1 MLKAIVNKTEF
12 EITRHGDNWLVN
24 GSPIDWDLVKV
35 SDNYFHIIYQH
46 KSYRAEVVKADHS
59 AKTFILKINGRNYP
73 VAIKDKFELLLEK
86 MGMNVAA
93 SNKILSI
100 KAPMPGLIIDLKVKV
115 GDEVKTGE
123 PLLVLEAMKMENIIK
138 SPGDGTVKSVK
149 IEKGNSVEKG
159 QVLIE
164 F

>member
-1 MLKAIVNKTEF
+1 MLKAIVNKTDF
-12 EITRHGDNWLVN
+12 EVSRDGDNWLVN

-35 SDNYFHIIYQH
+35 SDKYFHIIHQH
-46 KSYRAEVVKADHS
+46 KSYRAEVVKADFS
-59 AKTFILKINGRNYP
+59 AKTFVLKINGRNYP
-73 VAIKDKFELLLEK
+73 VTIKDKFELLLEK